1 MAEDHVFSSDEDSE
15 HGPDLHVRWK
25 FREYVPTLP
34 PLAKSLVSGP
44 SAGASVVDQGPRSAA
59 SGPVPGARQAQK
71 RLDAASVDALVDNYL
86 AGQTVHELAA
96 EFGIERRTVSA
107 HLHRRGVPM
116 RRRGLSPAQKEQAF
130 ALRDRGWSLAQ
141 IGARFD
147 VSPGTVRN
155 HLASAERRARSR

>member
-1 MAEDHVFSSDEDSE
+1 MS
-15 HGPDLHVRWK
+15 RWWK

-34 PLAKSLVSGP
+34 PLAKSLVSGL
-44 SAGASVVDQGPRSAA
+44 SVGAAMVDQEPRSVP
-59 SGPVPGARQAQK
+59 SGQALGTRQVQK
-71 RLDAASVDALVDNYL
+71 RLDAASIDALVDGYL
-86 AGQTVHELAA
+86 AGETVYELAA

-116 RRRGLSPAQKEQAF
+116 RRRGLSLAQKEEAF

-147 VSPGTVRN
+147 VAPGTVRST
-155 HLASAERRARSR
+155 LLSARKA